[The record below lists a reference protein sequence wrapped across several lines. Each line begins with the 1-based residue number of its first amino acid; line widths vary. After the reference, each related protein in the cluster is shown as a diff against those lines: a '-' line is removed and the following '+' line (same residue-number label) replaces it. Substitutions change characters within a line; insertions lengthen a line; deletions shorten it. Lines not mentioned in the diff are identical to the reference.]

1 MKFHSA
7 IKFKLLICLSYESNL
22 VKTKSDN
29 MTKNKTVK

>member
-7 IKFKLLICLSYESNL
+7 IKFKLLICFESNL